1 MCCPCA
7 CGLRHSAARP
17 RHAPLIALHSTSPCR
32 AHLPLRLRQA
42 ARPAGQAAGRGMQ
55 SAPGS
60 VSSDP
65 PEADSLRHAWSCPLS
80 EDIFQVEP
88 QGPEEEI
95 AGLGVAIAFGN
106 LLSEW
111 SDPVR
116 RLSSLNLR
124 RSLCTDS
131 HVYHFIAWQGWLP
144 DLFDERLARLTGV
157 GAATPSFP
165 FVEMLSSLEQ
175 QPPQGVIH
183 QFVMV
188 LVSRLHMSVPEIVM
202 AYALVS

>member
-1 MCCPCA
+1 
-7 CGLRHSAARP
+7 
-17 RHAPLIALHSTSPCR
+17 
-32 AHLPLRLRQA
+32 
-42 ARPAGQAAGRGMQ
+42 MQ

-65 PEADSLRHAWSCPLS
+65 LEADSLRYAWSCPLS
-80 EDIFQVEP
+80 NEIFQVEP
-88 QGPEEEI
+88 QGPEEEV
-95 AGLGVAIAFGN
+95 AGLGVAIALGK

-116 RLSSLNLR
+116 RLSNL
-124 RSLCTDS
+124 SLCQS
-131 HVYHFIAWQGWLP
+131 LRIGLRHVYRFAWQGWLP
-144 DLFDERLARLTGV
+144 DLFNERVARLTGV

-165 FVEMLSSLEQ
+165 FVEMHSSLGQ

-188 LVSRLHMSVPEIVM
+188 LVSRLHMSVAEVVM
-202 AYALVS
+202 AYALVSYPRHLPTLCLPDFYPGPTQVLPSSYLARFLARCIIRT